1 VVVLNSCDCFPF
13 PFAFVL
19 HLFRPTQSD
28 RWEWDLSPQ
37 FVGMRSAVPSLTL
50 SQPSLREIDANDP
63 RERRRRQVQAIVSE
77 RFTSSPR
84 IVTSHGYCG
93 LDALLEQQQPQQQQP
108 PAGGSS
114 IALSE
119 RNRPYS
125 GREALDLAIRIAEAI
140 ADLHGFAGGVIVHGQ
155 LDLSL
160 FRLVVKGASPDD
172 AHGPDVQLTDV
183 STADFLDWDPDQ
195 QAYCSAVA
203 PSNSVETV
211 RIRTGWGSSRALRP
225 PVDAFANL
233 PNFN

>member
-1 VVVLNSCDCFPF
+1 LYNLV
-13 PFAFVL
+13 
-19 HLFRPTQSD
+19 RPTQSD

-84 IVTSHGYCG
+84 IVTSYGYCG
-93 LDALLEQQQPQQQQP
+93 LDALLEQQQQQQQQP

-114 IALSE
+114 AALSE

-160 FRLVVKGASPDD
+160 FRLVQGATPDD

-211 RIRTGWGSSRALRP
+211 RSRIVSGSFPRHLPARRRIR
-225 PVDAFANL
+225 
-233 PNFN
+233 